1 MRIRTMMALAA
12 ALAWP
17 AMASGQAGGGLRTCD
32 DAGVD
37 LTSLAVDERSGVRT
51 FYQGMV
57 TLLALDT
64 EEPAAAPAGIAIVMP
79 AEPVENEPPFMACWA
94 LTGFAGVNVEGAQS
108 RYDPAEG
115 LTLTI
120 PTSTY
125 DPEGDRTVPG
135 RPIRLRIDAGR
146 GTIVDLDAPA
156 R

>member
-1 MRIRTMMALAA
+1 MRAGTIMALAA
-12 ALAWP
+12 VLAWP
-17 AMASGQAGGGLRTCD
+17 AVAHGQVGGGLRTCD

-51 FYQGMV
+51 FYQGSV
-57 TLLALDT
+57 TLLALNT

-79 AEPVENEPPFMACWA
+79 AEPVENEPLFLTCWA
-94 LTGFAGVNVEGAQS
+94 ITGYAGVNVEGAQA

-120 PTSTY
+120 PTLIY
-125 DPEGDRTVPG
+125 DPERDRDDPAA
-135 RPIRLRIDAGR
+135 PIRLRINASR
-146 GTIVDLDAPA
+146 GTIVDLNQ